1 MNVMSKAAGIVVSMG
16 LLGATAATAQSWT
29 ITIGPGN
36 AVTST
41 TLQKSAVNVITQS
54 QATVNVECQSGI
66 DCSQADLH
74 LELDGALVADLGP
87 PTSSAVGLTFTIPQS
102 AVSQGTDLAVLFNGN
117 KIDSYQIAP
126 AATDSAPLGGAA
138 QQPNL
143 PSPDPPPT
151 LAQLLALP
159 CPGTYKVPAY
169 DEKGNLGEIVVNPLG
184 TVLASNL
191 DTLFDENDSL
201 IVRIAA
207 DKRLLPLLTAARTSA
222 FRDVTAVQIVGSG
235 QQAPLLTRQAGL
247 VPDCGE
253 QKFLLSN
260 FAPGEGQVQISA
272 LQGTQ
277 LTATGSFDF
286 NVNPLYTG
294 MLTLG
299 AARTDL
305 VDAGFKI
312 ASVGGQ
318 TVIAAGEEGDQDL
331 IYTLFYTPF
340 VWGKRDLQK
349 RVPWY
354 KHLNPTIGVA
364 PDDITDNA
372 FAGVNAD
379 LPAGI
384 SLTFGRH
391 FRQIE
396 VLEQGLAVG
405 SPFAGAA
412 DQLPTAQEWEDGSF
426 WAISID
432 LRIMVQVL
440 RAAAVGGGGTGGG
453 S

>member
-1 MNVMSKAAGIVVSMG
+1 MNAMWKMPGIVVSLG

-41 TLQKSAVNVITQS
+41 TLQEGAVNVITQS
-54 QATVNVECQSGI
+54 QATVNVECQSGV

-74 LELDGALVADLGP
+74 LELDGALIADLGP
-87 PTSSAVGLTFTIPQS
+87 PASSAVGLTFTIPQS
-102 AVSQGTDLAVLFNGN
+102 AVSPGTDLVVLLNG
-117 KIDSYQIAP
+117 KEIDFYQIAP
-126 AATDSAPLGGAA
+126 AAANGAPLGDGA

-143 PSPDPPPT
+143 PPPAPPPT

-159 CPGTYKVPAY
+159 CPGTYTVPAY
-169 DEKGNLGEIVVNPLG
+169 DEKGNLGEVVVNPLG

-191 DTLFDENDSL
+191 DTLFDEDDSL
-201 IVRIAA
+201 IVHIVA

-222 FRDVTAVQIVGSG
+222 FRDTTAVQIVGGG

-253 QKFLLSN
+253 QKFLLSD

-277 LTATGSFDF
+277 LTPLGSFDF

-305 VDAGFKI
+305 VNAGFKI
-312 ASVGGQ
+312 ATVNGQ

-372 FAGVNAD
+372 FIGVNAD

-396 VLEQGLAVG
+396 VLDQGLNIG
-405 SPFAGAA
+405 SPFSGTA
-412 DQLPTAQEWEDGSF
+412 DQLPTAQEWKDGNF
-426 WAISID
+426 WAVSID
-432 LRIMVQVL
+432 LRVMVQVL
-440 RAAAVGGGGTGGG
+440 AAAVGGGTGGG
-453 S
+453 GS